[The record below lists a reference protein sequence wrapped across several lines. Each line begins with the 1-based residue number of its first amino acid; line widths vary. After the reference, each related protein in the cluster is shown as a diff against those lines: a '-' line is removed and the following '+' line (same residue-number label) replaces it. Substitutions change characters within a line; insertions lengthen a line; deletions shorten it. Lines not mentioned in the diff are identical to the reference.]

1 MTLELSSTAFAEG
14 KTIPSRHTG
23 DGPDLSPELKWSDP
37 PEGTESFALIC
48 EDPDA
53 PRGTWTHWVV
63 FNIPGKA
70 RALSEGVPRQPALGD
85 GTVQGTNDFGK
96 IGYGG
101 PAPPP
106 GKPHRYFFRIYAV
119 DSLLELPK
127 GARKEQVIAALR
139 GHMLAEGQLMGTYG
153 RFQR

>member
-1 MTLELSSTAFAEG
+1 MTLELSSSAFAEG
-14 KTIPSRHTG
+14 KTIPSRHTV

-37 PEGTESFALIC
+37 PEGTGSFALMC
-48 EDPDA
+48 EDRDA
-53 PRGTWTHWVV
+53 RRGPWTHWVA

-70 RALSEGVPRQPALGD
+70 RALSEGVARQPALGD

-106 GKPHRYFFRIYAV
+106 GKPHRYFFRIHAV
-119 DSLLELPK
+119 DSLLELPN

-139 GHMLAEGQLMGTYG
+139 GHPLAHGPLLGTY
-153 RFQR
+153 RRSQR